1 VTLVHLLSDL
11 PEAIA
16 LRFETHHQLYRPLL
30 LGDGFENPSAAG
42 HRDASATNGARL
54 RSCDVKHETDV

>member
-1 VTLVHLLSDL
+1 VGDRDAVALVHLLSDL

-16 LRFETHHQLYRPLL
+16 LRFEPHDQLYRPLL

-42 HRDASATNGARL
+42 YRDASATNGDGSAEEL
-54 RSCDVKHETDV
+54 